1 MEANLWLVPLSLGQ
15 LGFYCSK
22 QPRTLSHKYKK
33 SLSPLG
39 KVPHS
44 SIGVFLSTPFM
55 LQASASPLVFS
66 IDVFKLH
73 VWL

>member
-1 MEANLWLVPLSLGQ
+1 MEANLWLVLLSLGR
-15 LGFYCSK
+15 LGFSGSK

-44 SIGVFLSTPFM
+44 SIRIFFSTP
-55 LQASASPLVFS
+55 LLLLASASTLVFS
-66 IDVFKLH
+66 IGVVKLR
-73 VWL
+73 V